1 MKLIK
6 DIFFNEENKKRN
18 LICYGITLF
27 VSVLAYNLMLIYG
40 YTNPDGIMEGLTYYN
55 NAVVAS
61 TMSGRWFVR
70 YLEMGFANI
79 VNPTLSVFY
88 NSFCI
93 ATLSLSPSRSRCGEW
108 REGWA
113 GERQ

>member
-6 DIFFNEENKKRN
+6 DIFFHTENKKRN
-18 LICYGITLF
+18 LVCYGSVLF
-27 VSVLAYNLMLIYG
+27 VSILAYNLMLIYG

-70 YLEMGFANI
+70 YQIGRAH
-79 VNPTLSVFY
+79 V
-88 NSFCI
+88 
-93 ATLSLSPSRSRCGEW
+93 
-108 REGWA
+108 
-113 GERQ
+113 